1 VTGDR
6 RPACYPPAVPQP
18 EVRRLGRHLA
28 GHGSTR
34 SIAATITVIATAGVL
49 VAGCALFTPPTAPK
63 PSRLSRTPEP
73 ILIPSDAPDE
83 IPTPPG
89 DTPNAIGFASAANGL
104 GDLDSYRVSLTSTG
118 LVASSSADGRVAMT
132 ATIIQTNDPAA
143 RFTMEGVDGLEGGRL
158 EAVVIGDTAWEKE
171 GSGPWR
177 KSPGGAADFDA
188 AFQPLSPIDLVSAF
202 DGLSAG
208 LREVGRETRN
218 QQRSIHDHVGS
229 SDAAATA
236 AGLSAGSADLW
247 VTEARGDLV
256 AVDIDGTWD
265 VDGAATP
272 VTLRIDITHV
282 NDAAN
287 AVRPPA

>member
-1 VTGDR
+1 M
-6 RPACYPPAVPQP
+6 A
-18 EVRRLGRHLA
+18 L
-28 GHGSTR
+28 
-34 SIAATITVIATAGVL
+34 ATAGML
-49 VAGCALFTPPTAPK
+49 VAGCALFTPPTAPR

-73 ILIPSDAPDE
+73 ILVPSDAPDE
-83 IPTPPG
+83 IPTPAV
-89 DTPNAIGFASAANGL
+89 DTPDAIGFASAANGL

-118 LVASSSADGRVAMT
+118 LVASSASDGRVTMT
-132 ATIIQTNDPAA
+132 ATIIQTDHPAA
-143 RFTMEGVDGLEGGRL
+143 RVAMEGVDGLEGGRL
-158 EAVVIGDTAWEKE
+158 EAVVIGDAAWRKE

-188 AFQPLSPIDLVSAF
+188 AFQPLSPIDLVSGF

-208 LREVGRETRN
+208 LREIARETRN
-218 QQRSIHDHVGS
+218 QQRAIHDRVAS

-265 VDGAATP
+265 VDGTATP
-272 VTLRIDITHV
+272 VTLRIDISHV

-287 AVRPPA
+287 VVRPPA